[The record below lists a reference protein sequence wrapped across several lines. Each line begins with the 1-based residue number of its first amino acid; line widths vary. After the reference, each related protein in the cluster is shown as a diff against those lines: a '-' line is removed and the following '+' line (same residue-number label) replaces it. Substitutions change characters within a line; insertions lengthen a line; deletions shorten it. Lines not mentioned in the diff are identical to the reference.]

1 MRVVETLLVPGDVGT
16 DRVRAVYESDHA
28 RLWRSLYAFTSS
40 RSVADDAA
48 AEAFA
53 QALRRGDEIRD
64 VQAWVWRAA
73 YSIARGELKRRTST
87 NAVLDVSVE
96 QEREGLGEVLSR
108 LTSMSDGDRELLV
121 LCHVGGWKP
130 GELARVTGIPAGVI
144 RVRLHRATRR
154 ARDLLSMEAV

>member
-1 MRVVETLLVPGDVGT
+1 MRVVETLAVSGDVGT

-40 RSVADDAA
+40 RSIADDAA

-73 YSIARGELKRRTST
+73 YAIARGELKRGRS
-87 NAVLDVSVE
+87 NSALPEVWIDDQYE
-96 QEREGLGEVLSR
+96 QTRRRALWNQGEAASIAELS
-108 LTSMSDGDRELLV
+108 GV
-121 LCHVGGWKP
+121 KP
-130 GELARVTGIPAGVI
+130 GHLRPV
-144 RVRLHRATRR
+144 
-154 ARDLLSMEAV
+154 D